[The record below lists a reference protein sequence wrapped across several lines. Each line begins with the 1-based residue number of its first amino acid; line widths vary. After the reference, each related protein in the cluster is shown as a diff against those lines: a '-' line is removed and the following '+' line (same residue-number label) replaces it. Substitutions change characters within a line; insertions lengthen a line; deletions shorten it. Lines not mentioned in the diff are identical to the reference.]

1 MIVFTRPTVSI
12 DDDSSQDSLA
22 DGSQLSQRYKAVES
36 LGNLSTDVREPR
48 TATGSGMF
56 PFWRVFAPHN
66 GREKLL
72 LDILWLDITN
82 MMPSKCSKK
91 EKILLLVAVHVSR
104 MSVLKLPT
112 ISMLLTNATLP
123 LSNAATLGHLFV
135 VGDVSLGLHLK
146 F

>member
-36 LGNLSTDVREPR
+36 LGSLSTDVREPR

-72 LDILWLDITN
+72 LDICGLTSQTRYHPNAPKRKKFYFWL
-82 MMPSKCSKK
+82 PSMSHECLCLSS
-91 EKILLLVAVHVSR
+91 LL
-104 MSVLKLPT
+104 
-112 ISMLLTNATLP
+112 
-123 LSNAATLGHLFV
+123 FQCC
-135 VGDVSLGLHLK
+135 
-146 F
+146 